1 VPRRSSD
8 SRATTRAPGRLSREG
23 IVAAAIELADRDGL
37 DGLSM
42 RRLAQHLGVDAMS
55 IYYHVHDKRTL
66 LGEMA
71 DAVAAEIPEAPS
83 DGPWT
88 GRLREL
94 VMGARRVMLRHPWV
108 VRVFTDSAAPTP
120 AVLTHIERVLA
131 VMRGGGCSVDLSHHA
146 IHLLGSRLLGFSQ
159 DLFDD
164 SPDAGE
170 AAPPDA
176 GEAAPPDAGEAA
188 PPDPAWAAALP
199 HVAELA
205 AAVTHDGALSGC
217 DDETEF
223 AFGLDLLIDGL
234 ERRRLAAGEP
244 ERAESP
250 A

>member
-8 SRATTRAPGRLSREG
+8 SRTATRASSRLSREG

-55 IYYHVHDKRTL
+55 IYYHVRDKKTL
-66 LGEMA
+66 LGAMA

-83 DGPWT
+83 AGPWT

-108 VRVFTDSAAPTP
+108 VRVFTDSPTPTP
-120 AVLTHIERVLA
+120 AVLRHIERVLA

-164 SPDAGE
+164 SPGASD
-170 AAPPDA
+170 
-176 GEAAPPDAGEAA
+176 AA
-188 PPDPAWAAALP
+188 PPDPAWAAAMP

-234 ERRRLAAGEP
+234 ERRSSTP
-244 ERAESP
+244 
-250 A
+250 